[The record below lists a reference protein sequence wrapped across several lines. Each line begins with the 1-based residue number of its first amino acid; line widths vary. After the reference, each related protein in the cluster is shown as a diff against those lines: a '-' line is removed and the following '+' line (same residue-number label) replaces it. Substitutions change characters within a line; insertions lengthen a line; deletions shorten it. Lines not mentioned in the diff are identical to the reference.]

1 RRCRRWLVPCC
12 DRKGSSASTHIYF
25 AWVLLCS
32 ATMILPKYQPH
43 MTREA
48 EYDLAIVGGGP
59 AGSAAAIVAARGGM
73 RVLLLER
80 GSFPRHKVC
89 GEFVSSESLA
99 LLRDLLQGNDV
110 VLANAVAI
118 ERFRVHVGSQTL
130 E

>member
-1 RRCRRWLVPCC
+1 MQVRRYFGAASHATMPRLRCGARTLLRRCRRWLVPCC

-89 GEFVSSESLA
+89 GEF
-99 LLRDLLQGNDV
+99 
-110 VLANAVAI
+110 
-118 ERFRVHVGSQTL
+118 
-130 E
+130 